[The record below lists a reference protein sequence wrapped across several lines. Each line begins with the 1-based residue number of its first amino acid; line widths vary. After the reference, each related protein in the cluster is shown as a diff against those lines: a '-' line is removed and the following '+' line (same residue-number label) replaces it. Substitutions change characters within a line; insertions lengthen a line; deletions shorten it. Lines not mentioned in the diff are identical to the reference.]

1 MEQQNCLGIY
11 FLKDHAAVVLLT
23 GRSGHITVKDS
34 FTVSIE
40 AGDDAEAREQTTS
53 LAAMLAKKLT
63 SRNLK
68 FNDTAAALDCN
79 RFIQHDLHSEFTDP
93 KQISQTI
100 RFDAEEAV
108 AVDATEL
115 AITFNITDIDKTGSN
130 ISVFT
135 ARRELLTEVLTDLQ
149 HNNLDPIIL
158 EPDIMCLARLL
169 QERVDIP
176 SEENPLFVIFSP
188 HACYIINV
196 DPSRSQFAPA
206 VRSFLIDPSQ
216 DKTALLSRQIPLTLA
231 LHSSRSPDR
240 PITSLYIAGVTDGL
254 DADLI
259 FEKTSLKIET
269 LSLTQL
275 CNTDASALEDAPPE
289 SEFAVAYGLAL
300 GELTKAKKYDF
311 RQDFSPYQGKKMIM
325 QKTFRLLSISLT
337 VLMLAAGIFLQLK
350 IFRKNDYI
358 DRLNENLSN
367 DYSAVMFGK
376 PPPPAEPIAS
386 KLKREYNRI
395 LKIKSGQIAGDD
407 QSVTAKLTFLFEAI
421 SKAPSKID
429 LNIQT
434 ISLTSKSITV
444 IGDTNRRKSTLALF
458 KAIKDHPK
466 LKVSEQN
473 LKQSGNR
480 DTFKI
485 TLNPK

>member
-11 FLKDHAAVVLLT
+11 FLKNHAVVVLLT
-23 GRSGHITVKDS
+23 GRGGHVTVKDS
-34 FTVSIE
+34 FSVSTE
-40 AGDDAEAREQTTS
+40 DDDAEAREQTRS
-53 LAAMLAKKLT
+53 LAVMAARKLT
-63 SRNLK
+63 SRDLK
-68 FNDTAAALDCN
+68 FNNVAAALDCN
-79 RFIQHDLHSEFTDP
+79 RFIQHDLHSQFTDP

-100 RFDAEEAV
+100 TFDAEEAV

-115 AITFNITDIDKTGSN
+115 AITFNITATDKNGSN

-135 ARRELLTEVLTDLQ
+135 ARRELLTRILTDLQ
-149 HNNLDPIIL
+149 HNNLDPVIL

-169 QERVDIP
+169 RERAEVPPED
-176 SEENPLFVIFSP
+176 NPLFIIFSTQ
-188 HACYIINV
+188 ACYIINI
-196 DPSRSQFAPA
+196 DPSRPQFAPS

-216 DKTALLSRQIPLTLA
+216 DKTAVLIREIPLTLA

-240 PITSLYIAGVTDGL
+240 HVTSLYIAGVTEGL
-254 DADLI
+254 DTDLI
-259 FEKTSLKIET
+259 AEKTSLRIET

-275 CNTDASALEDAPPE
+275 CNAEPPVLEDAPAE

-311 RQDFSPYQGKKMIM
+311 RQSFNPYQGKKLIL
-325 QKTFRLLSISLT
+325 QKTLRILSVSLT

-358 DRLNENLSN
+358 NRLNKNLSK

-376 PPPPAEPIAS
+376 APPPAEPVAS

-421 SKAPSKID
+421 SKAPSNIN
-429 LNIQT
+429 LNIHT
-434 ISLTSKSITV
+434 ISLTSKTMRI
-444 IGDTNRRKSTLALF
+444 IGDTNGRKSTLSLF

-466 LKVSEQN
+466 LKVSQQN

-480 DTFKI
+480 DTFTI
-485 TLNPK
+485 TLDPK

>member
-11 FLKDHAAVVLLT
+11 FSKDHAAVVLLT
-23 GRSGHITVKDS
+23 GRGGHLTVKDS
-34 FTVSIE
+34 FSVSTE
-40 AGDDAEAREQTTS
+40 ADDDAEAREQTTS
-53 LAAMLAKKLT
+53 LAAMIARKLT

-68 FNDTAAALDCN
+68 FNDVTAALDCN
-79 RFIQHDLHSEFTDP
+79 RFIQHDLHSEFTDH

-115 AITFNITDIDKTGSN
+115 AITFNITDTDKNGSN

-135 ARRELLTEVLTDLQ
+135 ARRELLTQVLTDLQ
-149 HNNLDPIIL
+149 HNNLDPVIL

-169 QERVDIP
+169 RERADVPPDD
-176 SEENPLFVIFSP
+176 NPLFIIFST
-188 HACYIINV
+188 HACYIINI
-196 DPSRSQFAPA
+196 DPSRPQCAPA

-216 DKTALLSRQIPLTLA
+216 DKTDILARQIPLTLA

-254 DADLI
+254 DTDLI
-259 FEKTSLKIET
+259 SERTSLKIET
-269 LSLTQL
+269 VSLTQL
-275 CNTDASALEDAPPE
+275 CNAKPSGLEDAPAE
-289 SEFAVAYGLAL
+289 FEFAVAYGLAF

-311 RQDFSPYQGKKMIM
+311 RQDFNPYQGRKMLL
-325 QKTFRLLSISLT
+325 QKTFRILSVSLT
-337 VLMLAAGIFLQLK
+337 VLMLAAGIFMQLK
-350 IFRKNDYI
+350 ILRKNDYI
-358 DRLNENLSN
+358 NRLNKNLGK

-376 PPPPAEPIAS
+376 APPPVEPIAS

-421 SKAPSKID
+421 SKAPSNID
-429 LNIQT
+429 LNIHT
-434 ISLTSKSITV
+434 ISLTAKTMRI
-444 IGDTNRRKSTLALF
+444 IGDTNGRRSTLSLF
-458 KAIKDHPK
+458 KAIKEHPK
-466 LKVSEQN
+466 LKVSSQN

-480 DTFKI
+480 DTFTI
-485 TLNPK
+485 TLDPK

>member
-11 FLKDHAAVVLLT
+11 FSKDHAAVVLLS
-23 GRSGHITVKDS
+23 GRGDHVTVKDS
-34 FTVSIE
+34 FSVSTKT
-40 AGDDAEAREQTTS
+40 GDDAEAREQTTS
-53 LAAMLAKKLT
+53 LAAMITRELA

-68 FNDTAAALDCN
+68 FNDVAAAIDSN

-115 AITFNITDIDKTGSN
+115 AITFSITNIDKNGSN

-135 ARRELLTEVLTDLQ
+135 AKRELLTQVLTDLQ
-149 HNNLDPIIL
+149 HNNLDPVIL

-169 QERVDIP
+169 REKADVPPED
-176 SEENPLFVIFSP
+176 NPLFIIFSP
-188 HACYIINV
+188 QACYIINI
-196 DPSRSQFAPA
+196 DPSRPHFAPA
-206 VRSFLIDPSQ
+206 VRSFLVNPSQ
-216 DKTALLSRQIPLTLA
+216 DKTALLTRQIPLTLA

-240 PITSLYIAGVTDGL
+240 PVTSMYIAGITDGL
-254 DADLI
+254 DTDLI
-259 FEKTSLKIET
+259 SERTSLKIET
-269 LSLTQL
+269 LSLTQI
-275 CNTDASALEDAPPE
+275 CNIEPTVFEDAPAE
-289 SEFAVAYGLAL
+289 FRFAVAYGLAL

-311 RQDFSPYQGKKMIM
+311 RQDFNPYQGKKLIL
-325 QKTFRLLSISLT
+325 QKTLRLISVSLT
-337 VLMLAAGIFLQLK
+337 VLMLAAGIFFQLK

-358 DRLNENLSN
+358 NRLNKNLSK

-376 PPPPAEPIAS
+376 SPPPAEPIAS

-421 SKAPSKID
+421 SKAPSDID
-429 LNIQT
+429 LNIHT
-434 ISLTSKSITV
+434 ISLTAKTTRI
-444 IGDTNRRKSTLALF
+444 IGDTKRGKRRLLF

-466 LKVSEQN
+466 LKVSSQN

-480 DTFKI
+480 DTFTV
-485 TLNPK
+485 TLDPK